1 MTAMEV
7 VTALIADR
15 PLCVPCLT
23 EKAGLSHAVVETT
36 LKTIGRVVDVHD
48 GQDLRCQL
56 CGRAGNVFFLGRSV
70 R

>member
-1 MTAMEV
+1 MTSIEV
-7 VTALIADR
+7 VTALIGDR

-23 EKAGLSHAVVETT
+23 TKSGLSVSVLETT
-36 LKTIGRVVDVHD
+36 LKTIGRVSDVHD

-56 CGRAGNVFFLGRSV
+56 SGRAGDVFLLGRPA

>member
-1 MTAMEV
+1 MTSIEV
-7 VTALIADR
+7 VTALIGDR

-23 EKAGLSHAVVETT
+23 EKSGLSRSVIESS

-56 CGRAGNVFFLGRSV
+56 CGSAGDVFFLGRSA